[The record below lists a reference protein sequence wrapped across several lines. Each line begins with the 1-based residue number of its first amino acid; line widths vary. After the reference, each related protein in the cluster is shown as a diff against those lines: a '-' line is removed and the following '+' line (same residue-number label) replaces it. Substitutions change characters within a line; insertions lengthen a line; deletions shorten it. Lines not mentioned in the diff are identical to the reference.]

1 MNSEYSIRLSAVA
14 LVVLMLG
21 AAVAIGGGTVAGQTS
36 NEVGIED
43 PGAEIVE
50 SGSTD
55 LVITGVDSTQGVGA
69 FEVNITY
76 NDNIDSIQVSDSDRF
91 AVESET
97 RETNGETTVTIV
109 GYTGETDASG
119 QDSLTLAEID
129 VSSQNF
135 DTTGE
140 IEVDEVSTLVDPEG
154 NDIVPVNIGDVVSF
168 SISEEVDDDDD
179 TTSPSG
185 GGAGPAPVDDDDD
198 DVDDPADE
206 PDVENVRENIEQA
219 EPDVDIDRVIEDADP
234 DTPGTTIDTSD
245 ESTTVESITFADEET
260 TGSVSVREYSDEN
273 VVESTSQSLSSQ
285 LNQDVRSV
293 GSVADITVS
302 DDDGEPAADTA
313 ATVRMGINADDVE
326 NPDNV
331 VINHETADGWE
342 QLETTVDDVTDD
354 RVRVSGDVDGFSLF
368 AVAEVESDEEP
379 ADDEPVDEMED
390 PDDGLGTIGLVGLVV
405 VIALVVTAAVAYRQ
419 MNDNQGGNGL

>member
-43 PGAEIVE
+43 PGTEIVE

-154 NDIVPVNIGDVVSF
+154 DDIVPVNIGDVVSF